1 MTCTYVSV
9 YLWTFQGEVYD
20 FSEEVQKISEEVQN
34 NLRGSAHLPTPPLKI
49 QRCFSHT
56 TEGKF

>member
-9 YLWTFQGEVYD
+9 YLWTFQGEVHD

-34 NLRGSAHLPTPPLKI
+34 NLRGSAHCTPP
-49 QRCFSHT
+49 HT
-56 TEGKF
+56 SPENPALLLTYD